1 MLSSAF
7 TSLSNS
13 LRSNLRKEKSKSW
26 TSWNQFDVISRLPWF
41 SYNSSHL
48 DCLTSQ
54 MVSADTQGN
63 TLRHRFG
70 KDFYRWKG
78 PAATSGISPDD
89 FSQVAGRMWEIIVA
103 RRTCGEKKSFWNR
116 LHVKRN
122 KSNGK
127 NANVIRRNVNK
138 TMYQFNGVY
147 FITKRNF

>member
-1 MLSSAF
+1 MFLTLFYTLLYIYIIFNIIGFRNRLVWLMLSSAF
-7 TSLSNS
+7 PSLSNS

-63 TLRHRFG
+63 ALRHRFG
-70 KDFYRWKG
+70 KDFYRRKG

-89 FSQVAGRMWEIIVA
+89 FSQMAGRMWEIIGA
-103 RRTCGEKKSFWNR
+103 RRTCGERKKV
-116 LHVKRN
+116 L
-122 KSNGK
+122 KSSTCE
-127 NANVIRRNVNK
+127 AE
-138 TMYQFNGVY
+138 
-147 FITKRNF
+147 